1 MKHVRVQR
9 DKGGGGGGVNGP
21 QRTGQWVGLKVWVG
35 FLNRRGELAY
45 GRGLKKTH
53 LFNDGD
59 GGGGLGMVEP
69 CFLVLNIS
77 EHDEIRKNFPRP
89 LEATAIC
96 HEAFRDS
103 FKHMWPQS
111 CTCRLLLRSG
121 EEASEGFLTKAWL
134 CVLHPQPWQ

>member
-1 MKHVRVQR
+1 MGRKGQFEGV
-9 DKGGGGGGVNGP
+9 GGG
-21 QRTGQWVGLKVWVG
+21 G

-53 LFNDGD
+53 LFNDDD

-77 EHDEIRKNFPRP
+77 EHDEIRV
-89 LEATAIC
+89 IC

-103 FKHMWPQS
+103 LKHMWPQS

-121 EEASEGFLTKAWL
+121 EEASEGFLTNSWL
-134 CVLHPQPWQ
+134 CVLHPQPLQ